1 MFASISE
8 KNATFAKIISE
19 NIFLQIKN
27 CTFVVLNLKVK
38 TRKNFTLEIVEQCT
52 NVTIYSILFENEEN
66 NEFIKFITKYANN
79 PSFSRDIQRI
89 VSYIDKIKEKGALE
103 RYFRREGKPG
113 QKIKAIPVE
122 INKLRLYAIRL
133 TDNILILGN
142 GGHKKT
148 KTYNVDPE
156 LNGYVEHLAQLSFI
170 LQLKLE
176 TGVIKINQNELNGD
190 LSFYFKEE
198 LI

>member
-27 CTFVVLNLKVK
+27 CTFAVLNLKVK

>member
-1 MFASISE
+1 M
-8 KNATFAKIISE
+8 
-19 NIFLQIKN
+19 
-27 CTFVVLNLKVK
+27 LNLKVK

-52 NVTIYSILFENEEN
+52 NVTIYSILFENEGN

>member
-1 MFASISE
+1 
-8 KNATFAKIISE
+8 
-19 NIFLQIKN
+19 LQIKN

>member
-1 MFASISE
+1 LFASISE

-103 RYFRREGKPG
+103 RYFRRE
-113 QKIKAIPVE
+113 V
-122 INKLRLYAIRL
+122 
-133 TDNILILGN
+133 
-142 GGHKKT
+142 
-148 KTYNVDPE
+148 
-156 LNGYVEHLAQLSFI
+156 
-170 LQLKLE
+170 
-176 TGVIKINQNELNGD
+176 
-190 LSFYFKEE
+190 
-198 LI
+198 